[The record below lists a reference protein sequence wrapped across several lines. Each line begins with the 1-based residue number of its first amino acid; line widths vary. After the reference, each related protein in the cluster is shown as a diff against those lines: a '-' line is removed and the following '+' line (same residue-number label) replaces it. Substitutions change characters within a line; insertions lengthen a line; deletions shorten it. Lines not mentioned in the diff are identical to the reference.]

1 MNKSFPKPN
10 KSSLMNPAEA
20 ANKND
25 PDLIA
30 TVQKLQPWP
39 FRQDFLESISYSGR
53 VLIGDNPDKPIIL
66 PQLSFSEKMVL
77 NGCYFQNVHF
87 ERCSWAMNAMVEN
100 CVFVNCVFVNC
111 AISPSII
118 MTNNIFLCCSIET
131 KNFIHLK
138 EPIGFGNNFFYHMKI
153 YRGSCKFTMD
163 ISSNIIINPRI
174 KAIFEDSLAKLGWP
188 TPAEEEIL
196 ESMDPAQYAD
206 YIGCVLY
213 RAATNVPEPMA
224 HDGFFQRFTEG
235 VKRKLDQGSLLEEIS
250 DE

>member
-10 KSSLMNPAEA
+10 KPSSKFIRY
-20 ANKND
+20 KND
-25 PDLIA
+25 PDLVA
-30 TVQKLQPWP
+30 TVQNLQPWP

-66 PQLSFSEKMVL
+66 PQLFFSEKMEL

-87 ERCSWAMNAMVEN
+87 ERCSWAPNAKVEN

-111 AISPSII
+111 TPSPSII

-131 KNFIHLK
+131 KSFILLNK
-138 EPIGFGNNFFYHMKI
+138 PISFGSNFFYHMKI
-153 YRGSCKFTMD
+153 SQGSYNVTMD
-163 ISSNIIINPRI
+163 ISSNKIINPRI
-174 KAIFEDSLAKLGWP
+174 KAIFEDSLAELGWP
-188 TPAEEEIL
+188 TPAEEETL
-196 ESMDPAQYAD
+196 KSMNPAQYAD
-206 YIGCVLY
+206 YIGRVLY
-213 RAATNVPEPMA
+213 RAATNIPEPMA

-235 VKRKLDQGSLLEEIS
+235 VKEKLDKGSLLEEGS